1 MGCCWEWDGEE
12 GGRETKGHTKYNM
25 VFSNKSKMALRR
37 HNTPKKNESAK
48 NATDT
53 FWLFISALS
62 EFRKKIIIIIIC

>member
-1 MGCCWEWDGEE
+1 
-12 GGRETKGHTKYNM
+12 M